1 VTNAREINELHRGA
15 HRGARRE
22 GLAILRVLPVALSTL
37 GFLACAFA
45 PLALGGCDGDIGGG
59 PDGGP
64 NVDDFEDHTL
74 DRIDSV
80 ADFDAIGAAAP
91 SSTALKFIITR
102 FQTGQQRAVFLE
114 PSHYALHDEWYWFRL
129 LNGAAIDGVDT
140 APVDP
145 SFIGGPYETIAEI
158 VTWAR
163 AQPPGVLPLD
173 LQFVSDGRL
182 YSPRFYALALS
193 EQPKQLGIGTIL
205 HFRARPDVPPPLGP
219 LPEQWAME
227 LEFQHQLTAAELA
240 QFFLALDDKLP
251 LEIKGQLKLL
261 VRSSQQETLAQQ
273 LEAEG
278 SPLAERILR
287 YSDVT
292 VPGETEVYSEGL
304 VAGRLKIVR
313 AGESFDDAR
322 SSDIL
327 VTEEMPDFLP
337 QCAALITAV
346 PQTALAHVNILAK
359 NRGIPNAYRGA
370 VLDDPELDQLARV
383 RAPVIVKAVGPDQ
396 MQIVAMTESEFA
408 QFRALQIVPPTA
420 VPPIDLTG
428 IEYAY
433 DLTSLDFVD
442 EETWRP
448 VLGGKS
454 FGFIGL
460 VDAAGNDT
468 VNGAVTLPL
477 SPVGLSIRGYIEHTA
492 SMRAQLESMLIDPTF
507 ASDVN
512 VRILVL
518 EGPNVWRERH
528 PEDPSFPERFLA
540 TRGAGDTL
548 RALVEGGGVKEIIE
562 DTPMDATVLDA
573 YVAQLDANFGAYAD
587 TQKLRFRSS
596 SNVEDAEGFIGAG
609 LYESFSGSLRPTSSS
624 ERTVEEAIKKVW
636 ATYWGVEAFEERK
649 LANVAHLSGSMGVA
663 VHASFQDELELSNA
677 VVTYTILPPG
687 HPEGDRVMEVNAQ
700 QGALSV
706 TNPPPGDPNLP
717 EAVRV
722 IQRGALVDVDRLRGS
737 TLMPRSFVLSDD
749 QYRDVFAQ
757 IGLVTQQWLDHEN
770 AALPA
775 SQERSTLTLDL
786 EIREVDEG
794 WPALANG
801 NLFASRVVVKQA
813 RLLEP
818 LTARVS
824 PSVQS
829 MPIPRD
835 VLGRALRV
843 EQRRCVSA
851 LGTVTLTDVF
861 TDARKKPDLGFT
873 HAPFTSFFVVDFA
886 VDVPA
891 VGATAGQ
898 RRSSVH
904 TGFTATHP
912 GMTEASSAYAVN
924 IAIDEGNV
932 ATLGM
937 SRLAVDA
944 GGVITFARDADSAS
958 APSECTA
965 EILFASPE
973 AFLEG
978 ILASR

>member
-1 VTNAREINELHRGA
+1 MNAKEINELHEGRG
-15 HRGARRE
+15 RGRH
-22 GLAILRVLPVALSTL
+22 AILRVLPVALSVLL
-37 GFLACAFA
+37 GAVAIVA
-45 PLALGGCDGDIGGG
+45 IVGTAGCDGDGNVG

-64 NVDDFEDHTL
+64 IDNFPDHTFE
-74 DRIDSV
+74 RINTV
-80 ADFDAIGAAAP
+80 ADYEAIASPAP
-91 SSTALKFIITR
+91 SSSALKFVITH
-102 FQTGQQRAVFLE
+102 FQQGAQQNAFFLD
-114 PSHYALHDEWYWFRL
+114 PAHYALHDEWYWFRL
-129 LNGAAIDGVDT
+129 MNGASVEGVDT

-145 SFIGGPYETIAEI
+145 SLIGGPFDTIAQI

-163 AQPPGVLPLD
+163 TQPVLPLD

-182 YSPRFYALALS
+182 YSPHFYELALFDS
-193 EQPKQLGIGTIL
+193 PKQLGIGTIL
-205 HFRARPDVPPPLGP
+205 HFRPRNDVEPPIA
-219 LPEQWAME
+219 EQWAME
-227 LEFQHQLTAAELA
+227 LEFQHALTASELA
-240 QFFLALDDKLP
+240 SMFQALDDKLP
-251 LEIKGQLKLL
+251 LEIKGRLKLL
-261 VRSSQQETLAQQ
+261 VRSAQQETLAQQ
-273 LEAEG
+273 LEADG
-278 SPLAERILR
+278 SPLAARIIR

-322 SSDIL
+322 ASDIL

-359 NRGIPNAYRGA
+359 NRGIPNAFRAG
-370 VLDDPELDQLARV
+370 VLDDPNLDQLARV
-383 RAPVIVKAVGPDQ
+383 RAPVIVKAVGNGEL
-396 MQIVAMTESEFA
+396 QIVAMSESELA

-433 DLTSLDFVD
+433 DLASLDFAD
-442 EETWRP
+442 EEWRS
-448 VLGGKS
+448 VLGGKA

-460 VDAAGNDT
+460 LDT
-468 VNGAVTLPL
+468 ADVTLPL
-477 SPVGLSIRGYIEHTA
+477 NPVGLSIRGYVEHTA
-492 SMRAQLESMLIDPTF
+492 PLRERLEPMLLDPAF
-507 ASDVN
+507 SSDVN
-512 VRILVL
+512 TRIVVL
-518 EGPNVWRERH
+518 EGPDVWRERH

-540 TRGAGDTL
+540 TRGQGDTL
-548 RALVEGGGVKEIIE
+548 RSLIEEGGVKEIIE
-562 DTPMDATVLDA
+562 DTPMDPSVLAA
-573 YVAQLDANFGAYAD
+573 YVAQLEQNFAGYAD
-587 TQKLRFRSS
+587 SQKLRFRSS

-609 LYESFSGSLRPTSSS
+609 LYESFSGMLRPTSSS
-624 ERTVEEAIKKVW
+624 DRTVEEAIKKVW

-663 VHASFQDELELSNA
+663 VHASFQDQLELSNG
-677 VVTYTILPPG
+677 VVTFTILPPG
-687 HPEGDRVMEVNAQ
+687 HPDGDRVMEVNAQ
-700 QGALSV
+700 EGALSV

-717 EAVRV
+717 EVVRV
-722 IQRGALVDVDRLRGS
+722 TQRAGIIDVDRLRGS
-737 TLMPRSFVLSDD
+737 TLMPRRFVLDD
-749 QYRDVFAQ
+749 EQYLDLFDQ
-757 IGLVTQQWLDHEN
+757 ISRVTSLWLAHEN
-770 AALPA
+770 DPLPA

-801 NLFASRVVVKQA
+801 NLFGSRVIVKQA

-818 LTARVS
+818 LTSRAS

-843 EQRRCVSA
+843 EQRRCTGA
-851 LGTVTLTDVF
+851 LGTLTVTDVF
-861 TDARKKPDLGFT
+861 TDARKKPDLGFAR
-873 HAPFTSFFVVDFA
+873 APFTSFFVVDFA

-904 TGFTATHP
+904 TGFDTTHP
-912 GMTEASSAYAVN
+912 GMNEGGAYAIDV
-924 IAIDEGNV
+924 AIHPANV
-932 ATLGM
+932 ASLGM
-937 SRLAVDA
+937 SRVAVDA
-944 GGVITFARDADSAS
+944 NGLMTLAKDDASAS
-958 APSECTA
+958 ALSTCTA

-978 ILASR
+978 ILASRE

>member
-1 VTNAREINELHRGA
+1 VTNAREINELHGRT
-15 HRGARRE
+15 RRM
-22 GLAILRVLPVALSTL
+22 GLANLRVLPVALSVLLL
-37 GFLACAFA
+37 GVLAAS
-45 PLALGGCDGDIGGG
+45 GCDGLDGGG

-64 NVDDFEDHTL
+64 GDDFPDHTVS
-74 DRIDSV
+74 RIETV
-80 ADFDAIGAAAP
+80 ADFEAIAAPAP
-91 SSTALKFIITR
+91 SSSALKFIITR
-102 FQTGQQRAVFLE
+102 FQQGEQRAFFLE
-114 PSHYALHDEWYWFRL
+114 PAHYALHDEWYWFRL
-129 LNGAAIDGVDT
+129 MNGAPVEGVDT
-140 APVDP
+140 VPVDP
-145 SFIGGPYETIAEI
+145 SLVGGPFDTVAAI
-158 VTWAR
+158 VAWAR
-163 AQPPGVLPLD
+163 TQPALPLD

-182 YSPRFYALALS
+182 YSPRFYELALFDS
-193 EQPKQLGIGTIL
+193 PKQLGIGTIL
-205 HFRARPDVPPPLGP
+205 HFRPRNDVEPPM
-219 LPEQWAME
+219 PEHWAME
-227 LEFQHQLTAAELA
+227 LEFQHALTASELS

-251 LEIKGQLKLL
+251 LEIKGRLKLL
-261 VRSSQQETLAQQ
+261 VRSAQQETLAQQ

-278 SPLAERILR
+278 SPLAQRILR

-304 VAGRLKIVR
+304 VAGRLKVVR

-322 SSDIL
+322 ATDIL

-359 NRGIPNAYRGA
+359 NRGIPNAYRGG
-370 VLDDPELDQLARV
+370 VLDDPNLDQLARV
-383 RAPVIVKAVGPDQ
+383 RAPVIVKAVGANEL
-396 MQIVAMTESEFA
+396 QIVAMTESEFA

-428 IEYAY
+428 VEYAY
-433 DLTSLDFVD
+433 DLESLDFAD
-442 EETWRP
+442 EEWRS

-460 VDAAGNDT
+460 LDT
-468 VNGAVTLPL
+468 GDVTLPL
-477 SPVGLSIRGYIEHTA
+477 RPVGLSIRGYVEHTA
-492 SMRAQLESMLIDPTF
+492 PLRARLEAMLVDPAF

-512 VRILVL
+512 TRIVVL
-518 EGPNVWRERH
+518 EGPAVWRDRH
-528 PEDPSFPERFLA
+528 PEDPTFPERFLA
-540 TRGAGDTL
+540 TRGQGDTL
-548 RALVEGGGVKEIIE
+548 RSLIEEGGVKQIIE
-562 DTPMDATVLDA
+562 DTPLDSTVLDA
-573 YVAQLDANFGAYAD
+573 YLAQLEENFGAYAD
-587 TQKLRFRSS
+587 SQKLRFRSS

-609 LYESFSGSLRPTSSS
+609 LYESFSGYLRPASSS
-624 ERTVEEAIKKVW
+624 ERNVEEAIKKVW

-677 VVTYTILPPG
+677 VVTFTILPPG
-687 HPEGDRVMEVNAQ
+687 HPDGDRVMELNAQ
-700 QGALSV
+700 EGALSV

-717 EAVRV
+717 EVVRV
-722 IQRGALVDVDRLRGS
+722 IQRGALVDVDRVRGS
-737 TLMPRSFVLSDD
+737 TLMPRRFVLSDEQYLGLFD
-749 QYRDVFAQ
+749 QISR
-757 IGLVTQQWLDHEN
+757 VTSLWLAHEN
-770 AALPA
+770 DVLPA

-786 EIREVDEG
+786 EVREVDEG

-801 NLFASRVVVKQA
+801 NLFGSRVVVKQA

-818 LTARVS
+818 LTSRAS
-824 PSVQS
+824 PAVQS

-843 EQRRCVSA
+843 EQRRCTSA
-851 LGTVTLTDVF
+851 LGTLTVTDVY
-861 TDARKKPDLGFT
+861 TDERKKPDLGFAR
-873 HAPFTSFFVVDFA
+873 APFTSFFVMDFD

-904 TGFTATHP
+904 TGFDTTHP
-912 GMTEASSAYAVN
+912 GMDEGGGYSLD
-924 IAIDEGNV
+924 IAIDAANV
-932 ATLGM
+932 NTLGM

-944 GGVITFARDADSAS
+944 GGVMTLARDDASAS
-958 APSECTA
+958 APSTCEV

-978 ILASR
+978 ILAAR

>member
-1 VTNAREINELHRGA
+1 MNAREINELHADRGGM
-15 HRGARRE
+15 R
-22 GLAILRVLPVALSTL
+22 LANLRVLPVALSIL
-37 GFLACAFA
+37 MGFTVGITSSA
-45 PLALGGCDGDIGGG
+45 CDGDDGGG

-64 NVDDFEDHTL
+64 IDDFPDHTFA
-74 DRIDSV
+74 RIDSV
-80 ADFDAIGAAAP
+80 ADYEAVAVPAP
-91 SSTALKFIITR
+91 SSSALKFIVTR
-102 FQTGQQRAVFLE
+102 FQQDDQRAFFLD
-114 PSHYALHDEWYWFRL
+114 PAHYALHDEWYWFRL
-129 LNGAAIDGVDT
+129 LNGAPIEGVDT
-140 APVDP
+140 LPVDP
-145 SFIGGPYETIAEI
+145 SLIGGPFETIAQI
-158 VTWAR
+158 VAWAR
-163 AQPPGVLPLD
+163 TQPSLPLD

-182 YSPRFYALALS
+182 YSPRFYALALFES
-193 EQPKQLGIGTIL
+193 PKQLGIGTIL
-205 HFRARPDVPPPLGP
+205 HFRPRNDVEPPIA
-219 LPEQWAME
+219 EQWAME
-227 LEFQHQLTAAELA
+227 LEFQHALTAGELSRLF
-240 QFFLALDDKLP
+240 QALDDALP
-251 LEIKGQLKLL
+251 VEIKGRLKLL
-261 VRSSQQETLAQQ
+261 VRSAQQETLAQQ

-278 SPLAERILR
+278 SPLAERIIR
-287 YSDVT
+287 YSEVT

-304 VAGRLKIVR
+304 VAGRLKVVR

-322 SSDIL
+322 ASDIL

-359 NRGIPNAYRGA
+359 NRGIPNAFRAG
-370 VLDDPELDQLARV
+370 VLDDPNLDQLARV
-383 RAPVIVKAVGPDQ
+383 RAPVIVKAVGPND
-396 MQIVAMTESEFA
+396 MQIVAMTETEFA

-428 IEYAY
+428 VEYAY
-433 DLTSLDFVD
+433 DLESLDFAD
-442 EETWRP
+442 EDWRP

-460 VDAAGNDT
+460 LDT
-468 VNGAVTLPL
+468 GDVTLPL
-477 SPVGLSIRGYIEHTA
+477 RPAGLSIRGYVEHTT
-492 SMRAQLESMLIDPTF
+492 SLRVRLEAMLIDPAF

-512 VRILVL
+512 VRIVVL
-518 EGPNVWRERH
+518 EGSDAWRERH

-540 TRGAGDTL
+540 TRGQGDTL
-548 RALVEGGGVKEIIE
+548 RSLIEEGGVKEIIE
-562 DTPMDATVLDA
+562 DTPMDDAILDA
-573 YVAQLDANFGAYAD
+573 YLTQLEENFGAYAD
-587 TQKLRFRSS
+587 SQKLRFRSS

-609 LYESFSGSLRPTSSS
+609 LYESFSGMLRPTSSS

-677 VVTYTILPPG
+677 VVTFTILPPG
-687 HPEGDRVMEVNAQ
+687 HPDGDRVMEVNAQ
-700 QGALSV
+700 EGALSV

-717 EAVRV
+717 EVVRV
-722 IQRGALVDVDRLRGS
+722 IQRAALVDVDRVRGS
-737 TLMPRSFVLSDD
+737 TLMPRKYVLNDE
-749 QYRDVFAQ
+749 QYLELFEQ
-757 IGLVTQQWLDHEN
+757 ISRVTSLWLDHEN
-770 AALPA
+770 ATLPA
-775 SQERSTLTLDL
+775 SQDRSTLTLDL
-786 EIREVDEG
+786 EVREVDEG

-801 NLFASRVVVKQA
+801 NLFGGRVVVKQA

-818 LTARVS
+818 LTARAS

-843 EQRRCVSA
+843 EQRRCTSS
-851 LGTVTLTDVF
+851 LGTVTVTDVF
-861 TDARKKPDLGFT
+861 TDTRKKPDLGFAK
-873 HAPFTSFFVVDFA
+873 APFTSFFVVDFD

-904 TGFTATHP
+904 TGFSATHP
-912 GMTEASSAYAVN
+912 GMNEGGSYAVDV
-924 IAIDEGNV
+924 AIDAANV

-937 SRLAVDA
+937 SRVAVDA
-944 GGVITFARDADSAS
+944 GGVMTLARDAASAS
-958 APSECTA
+958 APSTCTA

-978 ILASR
+978 ILAARDDP